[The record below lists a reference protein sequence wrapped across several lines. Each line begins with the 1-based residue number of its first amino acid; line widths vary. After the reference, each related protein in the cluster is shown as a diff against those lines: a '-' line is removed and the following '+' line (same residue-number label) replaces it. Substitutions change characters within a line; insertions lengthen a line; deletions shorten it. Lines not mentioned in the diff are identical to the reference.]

1 MTATLPL
8 DLERLIFE
16 TTALQ
21 YPAAIPRL
29 LRVSRRV
36 LLWTEP
42 LLYQTVRLDM
52 NEGKGFGG
60 RILSLLDTKSDDFW
74 INAVKHLDVIG
85 LDGLFGDRASPVWFN
100 GGLRTLLRA
109 FAGVQYLVA
118 GEFSEK
124 PFIPMLSH
132 MRPVRIFLVG
142 DFVRTPLDFTQ
153 PLFSAVTHLIL
164 WEIDHLPRVPIEAD
178 WFDWSALARLA
189 SLTHLA
195 FTHPVPPNLT
205 TRILRGMPRLKI
217 LLMHAV
223 NEAAATV
230 FSEQLLLHD
239 DRVAMLDIR
248 SFDAGMGV
256 EYMSSTR
263 AVNAVW
269 TWADDFVARKR
280 RGEIEASVY
289 YMKPTEYRFEGRSP

>member
-1 MTATLPL
+1 MPVTLPL

-21 YPAAIPRL
+21 YPTTIPTL
-29 LRVSRRV
+29 LRVSRHGDG
-36 LLWTEP
+36 P
-42 LLYQTVRLDM
+42 
-52 NEGKGFGG
+52 GG
-60 RILSLLDTKSDDFW
+60 RILSLLDTKPDDFW
-74 INAVKHLDVIG
+74 INVVKHLDIFG
-85 LDGLFGDRASPVWFN
+85 IDGFFGERESPVWFN

-109 FAGVQYLVA
+109 FGGVQYLVA
-118 GEFSEK
+118 GEFGER
-124 PFIPMLSH
+124 PLIPMLSH
-132 MRPVRIFLVG
+132 MRHVRIFLVG

-164 WEIDHLPRVPIEAD
+164 WEIDHLPRVPVEAG
-178 WFDWSALARLA
+178 WFDWSALAHLA

-195 FTHPVPPNLT
+195 FTHPVPLSHA
-205 TRILRGMPRLKI
+205 TRILRGMPGLKI

-223 NEAAATV
+223 NEAAATA

-248 SFDAGMGV
+248 SFDEGMGV
-256 EYMSSTR
+256 EYRSLTR

-280 RGEIEASVY
+280 RGEVEDLKDEAL
-289 YMKPTEYRFEGRSP
+289 ER